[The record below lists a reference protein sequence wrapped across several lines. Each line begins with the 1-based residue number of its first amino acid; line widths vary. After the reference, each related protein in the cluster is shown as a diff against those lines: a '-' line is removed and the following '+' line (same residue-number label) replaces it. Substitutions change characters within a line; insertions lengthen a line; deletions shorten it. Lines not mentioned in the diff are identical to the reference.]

1 MAIFV
6 VQAIRNAGK
15 TFLDL
20 ETSNVQKHVGKLSL
34 EEKQVNMGPDIS
46 HHPLHGADGSV
57 TLSSKFCSILA
68 AANGPVEVQ
77 RRDELPEEAA
87 VEVNIRPVSGVS
99 GPRERWLESVVAAVL
114 RSVLHLHMHPRTL
127 IQVTLQITQAP
138 SSTLKGAVRDVA
150 LLPSLINASFL
161 ALADGG
167 LPLQNTVAAV
177 LLAVV
182 STGEVREEPSEKEL
196 FGCKSVH
203 GLAYNNH
210 GDLLLSES
218 AGGFD
223 LAEWERIAD
232 QAEEACRAAMA
243 PLDED
248 GVVMEGTTSSGPWLR
263 QELTDKAQA
272 AVAWREAT

>member
-1 MAIFV
+1 
-6 VQAIRNAGK
+6 
-15 TFLDL
+15 
-20 ETSNVQKHVGKLSL
+20 
-34 EEKQVNMGPDIS
+34 MGPDIS
-46 HHPLHGADGSV
+46 HHPLNGADGSV
-57 TLSSKFCSILA
+57 TFSSNLCSILA

-99 GPRERWLESVVAAVL
+99 GPRERWLESVV
-114 RSVLHLHMHPRTL
+114 
-127 IQVTLQITQAP
+127 TLQITKAP
-138 SSTLKGAVRDVA
+138 SSTLKGVIRDVA
-150 LLPSLINASFL
+150 LLPSLINATFL

-167 LPLQNTVAAV
+167 LPLRNTVAAV
-177 LLAVV
+177 LLAIL
-182 STGEVREEPSEKEL
+182 STGEVSEDPTEKEL
-196 FGCKSVH
+196 MGCRSVH

-218 AGGFD
+218 AGSFD
-223 LAEWERIAD
+223 LGDWERIAD
-232 QAEEACRAAMA
+232 QALEACRAAMA

-248 GVVMEGTTSSGPWLR
+248 GVMMEGTMSSGPWLR

>member
-1 MAIFV
+1 
-6 VQAIRNAGK
+6 
-15 TFLDL
+15 
-20 ETSNVQKHVGKLSL
+20 
-34 EEKQVNMGPDIS
+34 MGPDIS
-46 HHPLHGADGSV
+46 HHPLNGADGSV
-57 TLSSKFCSILA
+57 TFSSNLCSILA

-127 IQVTLQITQAP
+127 VQVTLQITKAP
-138 SSTLKGAVRDVA
+138 SSTLKGVIRDVA
-150 LLPSLINASFL
+150 LLPSLINAHFL

-167 LPLQNTVAAV
+167 LPLRNTVAAV
-177 LLAVV
+177 LLAIL
-182 STGEVREEPSEKEL
+182 STGEVSEDPTEKEL
-196 FGCKSVH
+196 MGCRSVH

-218 AGGFD
+218 AGSFD
-223 LAEWERIAD
+223 LGDWERIAD
-232 QAEEACRAAMA
+232 QALEACRAAMA

-248 GVVMEGTTSSGPWLR
+248 GVMMEGTMSSGPWLR

>member
-1 MAIFV
+1 MP
-6 VQAIRNAGK
+6 QA
-15 TFLDL
+15 
-20 ETSNVQKHVGKLSL
+20 ETTIENFQ
-34 EEKQVNMGPDIS
+34 
-46 HHPLHGADGSV
+46 GADGSV
-57 TLSSKFCSILA
+57 TFSSNLCSILA

-87 VEVNIRPVSGVS
+87 VEVNIRPSSGVS

-127 IQVTLQITQAP
+127 VQITLQITKAP
-138 SSTLKGAVRDVA
+138 SSTLKGAIRDVT

-161 ALADGG
+161 ALVDGG
-167 LPLQNTVAAV
+167 LPLRDTVAAV
-177 LLAVV
+177 LLAVA
-182 STGEVREEPSEKEL
+182 STGEVREDPSEKEL
-196 FGCKSVH
+196 TGCKSVH
-203 GLAYNNH
+203 ALAYKNH

-218 AGGFD
+218 AGSFD
-223 LAEWERIAD
+223 MAEWERIAD
-232 QAEEACRAAMA
+232 QAEETCRAATA

-248 GVVMEGTTSSGPWLR
+248 GVVMEGTMSSGPWLR

>member
-1 MAIFV
+1 MPKHCLRAIGEILFRERYV
-6 VQAIRNAGK
+6 
-15 TFLDL
+15 
-20 ETSNVQKHVGKLSL
+20 S
-34 EEKQVNMGPDIS
+34 MGPDIS
-46 HHPLHGADGSV
+46 HHPLQGADGSV
-57 TLSSKFCSILA
+57 TFSSNLCSILA

-87 VEVNIRPVSGVS
+87 VEVNIRPSSGVS

-127 IQVTLQITQAP
+127 VQVTLQITKAP
-138 SSTLKGAVRDVA
+138 SATLKGAIRDVA

-167 LPLQNTVAAV
+167 LPLRNTVAAV
-177 LLAVV
+177 LLAVA

-196 FGCKSVH
+196 AGCKSVH

-210 GDLLLSES
+210 GNLLLSES
-218 AGGFD
+218 AGSFD

-232 QAEEACRAAMA
+232 QAEEACKAAMA

-263 QELTDKAQA
+263 QQLNDKAQG